1 MPPHPLKTVICWLV
15 LALLLGSA
23 GRPIHHAHAAADD
36 SDGKKAT
43 SESQPAEPM
52 RPVNTE
58 TIDQAGQK
66 VSDVIETLERK
77 SSQHLGAWVNQ
88 KVVSGISWLKLLFCL
103 VLLMVIVM
111 AERILRAVV
120 SHKIKTIP
128 YKEGVISWTRLLL
141 QALSKPLTL
150 FIWVYGTYAALSP
163 LYGHFRTAAGTNLA
177 LEVAKR
183 SADIGGTVALFLF
196 FYKLVVLLDVRLMK
210 WASSTE
216 STLDDML
223 APLVGKTLR
232 VFIIIIGLMMVLQN
246 LTGVQIGPLI
256 ASLGIG
262 GLAVALAAKDSIA
275 NFFGT
280 LTILFD
286 KPFQVGERI
295 VIDGYDG
302 VVESVGFR
310 STRIRLLTGHLV
322 TIPNEKLVNST
333 VENIGRRPNIRWL
346 TQIGVT
352 YDTPPEK
359 VTQAVEI
366 LRSLLDNHEGMHPDL
381 PPRVHFN
388 GFNDWS
394 LNITVLAWYHPP
406 DWWAYQAWLQG
417 VCLEILRSFNE
428 AGLDFAFPS
437 RTLYLANEDK
447 RQLKLRLLQ
456 GNPLEEKEI
465 EPPPQSKAKDP

>member
-1 MPPHPLKTVICWLV
+1 
-15 LALLLGSA
+15 
-23 GRPIHHAHAAADD
+23 
-36 SDGKKAT
+36 
-43 SESQPAEPM
+43 M
-52 RPVNTE
+52 RPLQTE
-58 TIDQAGQK
+58 HIDQAGKK
-66 VSDVIETLERK
+66 VGDVIEK
-77 SSQHLGAWVNQ
+77 LGQNASRRLGDWINY
-88 KVVSGISWLKLLFCL
+88 KTIAGISWLKMIFCL
-103 VLLMVIVM
+103 VLLMGVMIV
-111 AERILRAVV
+111 ERILSAVIN
-120 SHKIKTIP
+120 HKIKTIP
-128 YKEGVISWTRLLL
+128 SREGEISWSRLLL
-141 QALSKPLTL
+141 RAVLRPLSL
-150 FIWVYGTYAALSP
+150 FIWVYGVYAALSP
-163 LYGHFRTAAGTNLA
+163 LYVHFETANGGNMVMD
-177 LEVAKR
+177 VAKR
-183 SADIGGTVALFLF
+183 SADIGGTVALFWF
-196 FYKLVVLLDVRLMK
+196 FYQLVVLLDVRLMK
-210 WASSTE
+210 WASQTH

-232 VFIIIIGLMMVLQN
+232 VFIVIIGGMMVLQN

-295 VIDGYDG
+295 VIENYDG

-322 TIPNEKLVNST
+322 TIPNEKVVNST

-346 TQIGVT
+346 THIGLT
-352 YDTPPEK
+352 YDTPAEK
-359 VTQAVEI
+359 VSRAVEI
-366 LRSLLDNHEGMHPDL
+366 LRNLLDNHEGIHPDF
-381 PPRVHFN
+381 PPRVFFN

-406 DWWAYQAWLQG
+406 DYWAFQAWLQG
-417 VCLEILRSFNE
+417 ICLEIMRAFK
-428 AGLDFAFPS
+428 AADIDFAFPS

-456 GNPLEEKEI
+456 GEQKEVI
-465 EPPPQSKAKDP
+465 PEDSSRPPQAGKL